1 MNHYFDAMRL
11 GFTFKGRSTRAQF
24 WSFVLIVTLLLIL
37 TSAIDAVI
45 DPSPKNSPLITGL
58 ALFIHYVPMLSIS
71 VRRLHDTNRSGWW
84 LLIGFVPLGLIVL
97 LVFYCLPSNPASNR
111 FDLTQK
117 ATA

>member
-11 GFTFKGRSTRAQF
+11 SFTFKGRSTRAQF
-24 WSFVLIVTLLLIL
+24 WSFVLVVTLLLIL
-37 TSAIDAVI
+37 TSVIDAAIDPTTQQPPVV
-45 DPSPKNSPLITGL
+45 TGL
-58 ALFIHYVPMLSIS
+58 ALLIHYVPMLSIS

-111 FDLTQK
+111 FNLTQK